1 MEVLVLL
8 RWWPFRIEIIH
19 QDSADPRARRSTVAA
34 RRLLTVGVAVVL
46 TMGASVGAG
55 ATPTP
60 APSASPSEAP
70 GTAIVSIPLVTMALR
85 VSPSTVSVRNCRRGN
100 STPSRMG
107 FPSASCDTDDITIT
121 AQSQGQVF
129 VQFSDAMPADGGT
142 PWRFCVP
149 HSWGDCVYPYPRDIY
164 SVGTAGGHEI
174 RWAPGVFPPPCGGI
188 SDNPCYDVYAANCD
202 QHFHGGWIDQGLCDA
217 TDGASSTEQLFIAG
231 PSSSSEYNTTYT
243 LHATWIMVPRAH

>member
-1 MEVLVLL
+1 VLL

-34 RRLLTVGVAVVL
+34 RRLLTVGVAVIL

-70 GTAIVSIPLVTMALR
+70 GTAIVSIPLVTMALQ
-85 VSPSTVSVRNCRRGN
+85 VSPSTVSVRNCRGGN
-100 STPSRMG
+100 STPTRMG
-107 FPSASCDTDDITIT
+107 FPRAHCETDTILIL

-129 VQFSDAMPADGGT
+129 VQFSDATPADGGT
-142 PWRFCVP
+142 PWRLCARQ
-149 HSWGDCVYPYPRDIY
+149 SWSVCNNNPRDIY
-164 SVGTAGGHEI
+164 EVSTGGGYPI
-174 RWAPGVFPPPCGGI
+174 TYSCAWFCPPDLTCGFL
-188 SDNPCYDVYAANCD
+188 SACYDPYVPSCD
-202 QHFHGGWIDQGLCDA
+202 HHFHGGDSRDHLCDA
-217 TDGASSTEQLFIAG
+217 RDGASATEFLDIAG

-243 LHATWIMVPRAH
+243 THITWIIVPPGS